1 MSTGLHTSRQR
12 GSVIVVTLWTVILL
26 TILITVIAGQI
37 RLSARAA
44 YYQQEELGEWASI
57 VSAVNQAEMELIM
70 ERMPRPPETIDD
82 LDEINRNPLFR
93 FNGQEL
99 SLHYPQAE
107 GITIRI
113 YDHAGKIN
121 LREIGR
127 PRMRALLEKKL
138 GEDADDQIDELIA
151 AWGDWVDLSDSAGIN
166 GAERDYYEALDN
178 PYSPR
183 NGKLETVEE
192 ILHIRG
198 FDEVFADVDL
208 DAAFT
213 LYTDDELVNLNL
225 ATVEAMQLLP
235 GLDDELIAE
244 IVAFR
249 ENNEFRGNGDVAQI
263 VPAENMAELR
273 PWLNSRRTTSYYTIM
288 AYRKNSA
295 EEYLFEDNEPVEVDV
310 TKTAFSEIV
319 EIRSVNDRPKVL
331 KINPYQDI
339 PIRLVVRTED
349 EMFE

>member
-1 MSTGLHTSRQR
+1 MTITATRFAQK

-26 TILITVIAGQI
+26 TILVTVIAGQI
-37 RLSARAA
+37 RLSSRAA
-44 YYQQEELGEWASI
+44 FFHQEELGEWAHVI
-57 VSAVNQAEMELIM
+57 SAVNQAEMELM
-70 ERMPRPPETIDD
+70 LERMPRPPESIDD
-82 LDEINRNPLFR
+82 LDEINRNPFFR

-99 SLHYPQAE
+99 ELHYPQAE
-107 GITIRI
+107 GITVRI
-113 YDHAGKIN
+113 YDHGGKIN

-127 PRMRALLEKKL
+127 PRMRSLLEKKL

-151 AWGDWVDLSDSAGIN
+151 AWGDWVDLNDNPGIN
-166 GAERDYYEALDN
+166 GAENEYYENLET
-178 PYSPR
+178 PFIQR

-213 LYTDDELVNLNL
+213 LYTDDELINLNL

-244 IVAFR
+244 ILAFR
-249 ENNEFRGNGDVAQI
+249 EENEFRGNGDVAQI

-273 PWLNSRRTTSYYTIM
+273 PWLNSRRTTSFYTIM
-288 AYRKNSA
+288 AYKKLVQKA
-295 EEYLFEDNEPVEVDV
+295 DPFEDDALQPDI
-310 TKTAFSEIV
+310 TTTAFAETVQITSF
-319 EIRSVNDRPKVL
+319 NDSPRVL
-331 KINPYQDI
+331 KINPYQSI
-339 PIRLVVRTED
+339 PQRPVIRVED
-349 EMFE
+349 GFLQ

>member
-57 VSAVNQAEMELIM
+57 VSAVNQAEMELMM

-107 GITIRI
+107 GITVRI

-273 PWLNSRRTTSYYTIM
+273 PWLNSRRATSYYTIM

>member
-1 MSTGLHTSRQR
+1 MKRGYQQ

-26 TILITVIAGQI
+26 TILITVLAGQI

-44 YYQQEELGEWASI
+44 YYQQEGLTEWSDI
-57 VSAVNQAEMELIM
+57 LSAVNQAEMELM
-70 ERMPRPPETIDD
+70 LERMPRPPESIDD
-82 LDEINRNPLFR
+82 LDELNRNPLFR

-99 SLHYPQAE
+99 ALHYPQAE
-107 GITIRI
+107 GITVRI

-138 GEDADDQIDELIA
+138 GEDADQQIDALIA
-151 AWGDWVDLSDSAGIN
+151 AWGDWIDLSDTTGIN
-166 GAERDYYEALDN
+166 GAERDYYEALEN
-178 PYSPR
+178 PYTPR

-192 ILHIRG
+192 ILHIKG
-198 FDEVFADVDL
+198 FAEVFADVDL

-213 LYTDDELVNLNL
+213 LYSADELINLNL

-235 GLDDELIAE
+235 GLDDELITE

-273 PWLNSRRTTSYYTIM
+273 PWLNSRRTTSFYTIM
-288 AYRKNSA
+288 AYSKIT
-295 EEYLFEDNEPVEVDV
+295 ETLYPFDYNEPVEVDV
-310 TKTAFSEIV
+310 TVSAFAETV
-319 EIRSVNDRPKVL
+319 EIPSFNDWPKVL
-331 KINPYQDI
+331 KINPYQTI
-339 PIRLVVRTED
+339 PARVVVRTED
-349 EMFE
+349 ELLE

>member
-1 MSTGLHTSRQR
+1 MQLPGKQR
-12 GSVIVVTLWTVILL
+12 KEQGSVIVVTLWTVVLL

-37 RLSARAA
+37 RLSSRAA
-44 YYQQEELGEWASI
+44 FHQQEELGDWANI
-57 VSAVNQAEMELIM
+57 VSAVNQAEMELM
-70 ERMPRPPETIDD
+70 LERMPRPPVTIENLND
-82 LDEINRNPLFR
+82 INRNPLFR

-99 SLHYPQAE
+99 NLHYPQAE
-107 GITIRI
+107 GMTVRI

-127 PRMRALLEKKL
+127 PRMRALLEKRL
-138 GEDADDQIDELIA
+138 GEDADGQIDELIA

-166 GAERDYYEALDN
+166 GAEREYYESLDK
-178 PYSPR
+178 PYIPR
-183 NGKLETVEE
+183 NGKIETVEE

-213 LYTDDELVNLNL
+213 LYTDDELINLNL

-249 ENNEFRGNGDVAQI
+249 AVNEFRGNGDVAQI

-273 PWLNSRRTTSYYTIM
+273 PWLNSQRTTNFYTIM
-288 AYRKNSA
+288 AYEKLVV
-295 EEYLFEDNEPVEVDV
+295 EEYPFGDDELVEVDA
-310 TKTAFSEIV
+310 TKTAFSETV
-319 EIRSVNDRPKVL
+319 EIRSFNDKPKVL
-331 KINPYQDI
+331 KINPYQNI

-349 EMFE
+349 ELLE

>member
-1 MSTGLHTSRQR
+1 MKRFHEQ

-37 RLSARAA
+37 RLSSRAA
-44 YYQQEELGEWASI
+44 YYQQEELVDWANTL
-57 VSAVNQAEMELIM
+57 SAINQAEMELMM
-70 ERMPRPPETIDD
+70 ERMPRPPENVDD
-82 LDEINRNPLFR
+82 LNDINKNPAYR

-99 SLHYPQAE
+99 TLHYPQAE
-107 GITIRI
+107 GVTVRI

-127 PRMRALLEKKL
+127 PRMRALLEKRL
-138 GEDADDQIDELIA
+138 GEDADDRIDELIA
-151 AWGDWVDLSDSAGIN
+151 AWGDWVDLSDSTGID

-178 PYSPR
+178 PYIPR
-183 NGKLETVEE
+183 NGKVETVEE
-192 ILHIRG
+192 FLHIRG
-198 FDEVFADVDL
+198 FDEVFADIDL

-225 ATVEAMQLLP
+225 ATVEAMRLLP

-244 IVAFR
+244 IVAYR
-249 ENNEFRGNGDVAQI
+249 QDNEFRGNGDVAQI

-273 PWLNSRRTTSYYTIM
+273 PWLNSRRTTSFYTIM
-288 AYRKNSA
+288 AYKKQT
-295 EEYLFEDNEPVEVDV
+295 EEGYPFDDDELVEMDV
-310 TKTAFSEIV
+310 TKSAFSEIV
-319 EIRSVNDRPKVL
+319 EIRSFNDKPRVL

-339 PIRLVVRTED
+339 PIRLMVRTED
-349 EMFE
+349 ELRQ